1 MVVFHQWNVL
11 HSKSSTCVKH
21 DPSPSLI
28 NYSTPSSVVPV
39 FMLMLMEEYAK
50 SKEER
55 SSADKRL
62 FLFTSLSFLL
72 LGRDI
77 GLQF

>member
-1 MVVFHQWNVL
+1 MCETQPKP
-11 HSKSSTCVKH
+11 KSNKLYVALRIGR
-21 DPSPSLI
+21 PSA
-28 NYSTPSSVVPV
+28 
-39 FMLMLMEEYAK
+39 YAYGRIR
-50 SKEER
+50 KEER
-55 SSADKRL
+55 SSADKR